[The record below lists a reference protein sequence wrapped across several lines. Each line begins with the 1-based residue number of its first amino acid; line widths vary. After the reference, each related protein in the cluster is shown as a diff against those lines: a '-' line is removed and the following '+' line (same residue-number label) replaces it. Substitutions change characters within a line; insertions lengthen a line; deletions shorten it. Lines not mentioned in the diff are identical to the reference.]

1 MSSFSTNLNTPIMS
15 EEQRFSD
22 EREKLS
28 PSLFFAYF
36 HNNTDQNL
44 KQTQEMTASL
54 TKFKPSQGFEF
65 VLQNIQM
72 CMVNNTRPLTRCK
85 RRDPLSFIPISLL
98 QLQKSWFSAI
108 RQNVDIKSS

>member
-44 KQTQEMTASL
+44 KQTQEMTAL
-54 TKFKPSQGFEF
+54 
-65 VLQNIQM
+65 L
-72 CMVNNTRPLTRCK
+72 RPTLGPKVAVTLGDL
-85 RRDPLSFIPISLL
+85 RRL
-98 QLQKSWFSAI
+98 
-108 RQNVDIKSS
+108 